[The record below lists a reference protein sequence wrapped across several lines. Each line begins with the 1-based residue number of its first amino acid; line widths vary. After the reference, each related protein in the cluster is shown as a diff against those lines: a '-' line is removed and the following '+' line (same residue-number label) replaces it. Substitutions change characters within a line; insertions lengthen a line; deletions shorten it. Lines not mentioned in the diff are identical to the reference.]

1 MAAMKDGP
9 KDRICQLF
17 IETSITI
24 LLLLQTHQITCF
36 LFSIMI
42 SPLLELPFDPQVLF
56 LK

>member
-24 LLLLQTHQITCF
+24 LLLLQTH
-36 LFSIMI
+36 
-42 SPLLELPFDPQVLF
+42 
-56 LK
+56 